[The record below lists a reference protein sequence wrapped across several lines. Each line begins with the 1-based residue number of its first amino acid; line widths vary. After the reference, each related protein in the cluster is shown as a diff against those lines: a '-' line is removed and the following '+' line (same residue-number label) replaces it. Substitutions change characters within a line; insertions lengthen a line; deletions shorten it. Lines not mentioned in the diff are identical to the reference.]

1 MATANRN
8 YQAGTSSGIGE
19 SRSIELSRNEELR
32 AAHGDSLLSYYMDK
46 FYHEARGHLVNKY
59 HAGLWGPYVS
69 EALRLMDRNAYAD
82 RYAIS
87 SVKTFKNTTDAHWKA
102 AFNNWAD
109 LFYSKETHV
118 LNMYWA
124 ASSIQIGAA
133 SATVDGN
140 GTGGLDTTKGMLYPL
155 IKGDAGPQTMTIT
168 VVDDP
173 YMMWWQFF
181 NALYNVQFS
190 PLVLKARSTWHKINI
205 AVDLYSEATNIGWS
219 STGAL
224 ATEKKPYVTDISLN
238 QMFEFNSCILTKA
251 PDMKVGYTEGN
262 NFTFTLS
269 FKYPN
274 AFQGTFKD
282 RLRYLRDNTKDC
294 SDGNALTKN
303 QRSFRKAFFED
314 NYSNLQQ
321 TVTQRTYEAF
331 NDTEYYKSYGRRYFA
346 TKDE

>member
-1 MATANRN
+1 MALPNRN
-8 YQAGTSSGIGE
+8 YQNGTASGIGADRE
-19 SRSIELSRNEELR
+19 SALARDENLY
-32 AAHGDSLLSYYMDK
+32 AAHGDSILSYYMDK

-69 EALRLMDRNAYAD
+69 EALRVMDRNAFAD
-82 RYAIS
+82 KYAIS
-87 SVKTFKNTTDAHWKA
+87 AVKTFKNTTDAHWKA

-124 ASSIQIGAA
+124 ATSIQIG
-133 SATVDGN
+133 SATAN
-140 GTGGLDTTKGMLYPL
+140 KNTYGGLDTTKGMKYPL
-155 IKGDAGPQTMTIT
+155 ISGDGGPQTLNMT

-205 AVDLYSEATNIGWS
+205 AVDVYSESTNIGWS
-219 STGAL
+219 STGSP
-224 ATEKKPYVTDISLN
+224 ATADRPYVTDISVN
-238 QMFEFNSCILTKA
+238 QMFEFNSCILQKA
-251 PDMKVGYTEGN
+251 PEMKVGYTESN
-262 NFTFTLS
+262 NYTFSLS
-269 FKYPN
+269 FQFPN

-294 SDGNALTKN
+294 SDLNALTKN
-303 QRSFRKAFFED
+303 QRSFRKNFFED
-314 NYSNLQQ
+314 SYGTLKTTVSNSI
-321 TVTQRTYEAF
+321 YEAF
-331 NDTEYYKSYGRRYFA
+331 NETEYYKDYGRRYFA
-346 TKDE
+346 TPND